1 MKLTLKKLI
10 ILLASIL
17 AVVTFVMMFVS
28 PLTVDLG
35 ILGSEA
41 AEFKDVYFPEEGGK
55 FLWPSVLAYGLSL
68 LAAIGLFLTC
78 LKKAKNV
85 RLIRFISSL
94 ILIAVGIVLF
104 CTIDIYIGINE
115 LPSDTKDILVLGTG
129 PTLGAIFA
137 LVGGVATLIVDFALK
152 D

>member
-28 PLTVDLG
+28 PLTADAG
-35 ILGSEA
+35 ILGSVA
-41 AEFKDVYFPEEGGK
+41 AEFKDVYFPEDGK

-78 LKKAKNV
+78 LNKAKNV

-94 ILIAVGIVLF
+94 ILIVVGIVLF
-104 CTIDIYIGINE
+104 FTVDIYVGVNE
-115 LPSDTKDILVLGTG
+115 LPSEAKKMLVLGTG

-137 LVGGVATLIVDFALK
+137 LIGGVATLVVEFALK